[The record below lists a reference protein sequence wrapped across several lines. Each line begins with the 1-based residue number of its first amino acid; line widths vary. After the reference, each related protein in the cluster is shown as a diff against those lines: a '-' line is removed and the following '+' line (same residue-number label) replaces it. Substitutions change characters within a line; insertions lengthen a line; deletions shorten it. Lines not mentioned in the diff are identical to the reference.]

1 MVSTVATT
9 ALTYQVRGAIGYL
22 RDEQKFPTMGM
33 GLVAR
38 FGGHNAAVYLALQ
51 KKADRSI
58 SASSQGACNP
68 PQRADELRLLA
79 GAPPYRSDPYTAD
92 SGAFARMACQLYD
105 YSGQFF
111 RPVATGRQLDLT
123 A

>member
-51 KKADRSI
+51 KKADCSI
-58 SASSQGACNP
+58 SGSSHGACNLP
-68 PQRADELRLLA
+68 RRADGLKLLA
-79 GAPPYRSDPYTAD
+79 GAPPYRSDAHTSD

-105 YSGQFF
+105 CSGLFSQ
-111 RPVATGRQLDLT
+111 PVATGRQLDLT

>member
-1 MVSTVATT
+1 MVSMAATSG
-9 ALTYQVRGAIGYL
+9 LTYQVRGALGYL

-33 GLVAR
+33 GLLAR

-51 KKADRSI
+51 KKADSSI
-58 SASSQGACNP
+58 SASSQGACDLP
-68 PQRADELRLLA
+68 RAADELRLLS
-79 GAPPYRSDPYTAD
+79 GAAPHQSGAHTAD

-105 YSGQFF
+105 RSGLFAQ
-111 RPVATGRQLDLT
+111 PVVTGCQLDLT

>member
-1 MVSTVATT
+1 MVSTVAT
-9 ALTYQVRGAIGYL
+9 AAPGYQVKGAIGYS

-51 KKADRSI
+51 KKADCSI
-58 SASSQGACNP
+58 SGSSQGACNLP
-68 PQRADELRLLA
+68 RRADELKLMA
-79 GAPPYRSDPYTAD
+79 GAPPYRSDSHTTD
-92 SGAFARMACQLYD
+92 SGSLARMACQIYD
-105 YSGQFF
+105 HSGLFSQ
-111 RPVATGRQLDLT
+111 PVATGRQLDLT

>member
-51 KKADRSI
+51 KKADCSI
-58 SASSQGACNP
+58 SGSSQSACNP
-68 PQRADELRLLA
+68 PRRADALKLLA
-79 GAPPYRSDPYTAD
+79 GAPPYRRDSHRVD

-105 YSGQFF
+105 CLGQFS
-111 RPVATGRQLDLT
+111 RPLSTGRQLDLT

>member
-1 MVSTVATT
+1 MVSTAAT
-9 ALTYQVRGAIGYL
+9 AAPGYQVRGAIGYL

-51 KKADRSI
+51 KKADCSI
-58 SASSQGACNP
+58 SGSSQVACNP
-68 PQRADELRLLA
+68 PRGADELKLLA
-79 GAPPYRSDPYTAD
+79 GAPPYRSDSHTTD
-92 SGAFARMACQLYD
+92 SGALARMACQLYD
-105 YSGQFF
+105 CSGQFF
-111 RPVATGRQLDLT
+111 QPVSIGRQLDLT